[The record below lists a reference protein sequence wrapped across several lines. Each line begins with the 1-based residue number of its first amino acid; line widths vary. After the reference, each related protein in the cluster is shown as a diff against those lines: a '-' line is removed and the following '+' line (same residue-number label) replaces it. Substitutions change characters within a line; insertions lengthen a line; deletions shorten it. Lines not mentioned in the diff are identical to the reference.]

1 VPSGPHDRPLP
12 DEFVELIARR
22 FDALGDPMRVRL
34 LDALRCRGEASVGEL
49 ADALDAGYA
58 NVAKHLTLLHQRG
71 ILGRRKQGT
80 KAVYRISDPSVLEL
94 CEVVCGSL
102 ASQLRE
108 LEALVSSAPEHFAQ
122 STQEAPA

>member
-22 FDALGDPMRVRL
+22 FAALGDPMRVRL
-34 LDALRCRGEASVGEL
+34 LDALRGRGEASVGEL
-49 ADALDAGYA
+49 ADELGAGYA

-71 ILGRRKQGT
+71 ILGRSKQGT
-80 KAVYRISDPSVLEL
+80 RAVYRISDPSVLEL
-94 CEVVCGSL
+94 CEVVCGAL

-108 LEALVSSAPEHFAQ
+108 LEAVISSAPEQFAQ